1 MEIRQRLELKKL
13 LAPELQHSLKIL
25 ALPLLELRDLI
36 DQELL
41 DNPLLDDNLEAA
53 ATEPDQSGVDNT
65 DIQQNSQSSDDDFGK
80 IMETVFPDYDDARS
94 MYSDTAISEDD
105 ESKRDFAQ
113 SLTSRKLS
121 LQDTLLKQLGIHA
134 TTDNDLIIGAQIIG
148 NIDDNGYLRASIE
161 EICAACGCTAEQAES
176 TLMTIQRFEPHGIA
190 ARSLEESLLIQ
201 LAATKQECDPVLA
214 DMISDHLPDIASRDF
229 GKIAKALKQPVARIE
244 FLAGKI
250 SRLDPKPGRNF
261 SRENAIQ
268 IIPDIVIEEND
279 GKISIIINNEHIPRL
294 FISRHY
300 KAMLHTKNLD
310 PSAREFITN
319 KMRRA
324 YELIR
329 AVSKRQSTLRRV
341 TEAIVDI
348 QQEAI
353 LEDIS
358 LLKPLTFRDIA
369 QRIEMHESTV
379 CRVVMNKYAQ
389 TPRGVFPL
397 KIFFPSKLQ
406 TAADTGEMVSS
417 EFIKGLITDI
427 VAGENSSKPLSDDE
441 IAKNIG
447 EQNHVHVARRTVAK
461 YREELKIASSTYRRK
476 K

>member
-25 ALPLLELRDLI
+25 ALPVLELRDLI
-36 DQELL
+36 DQELVE
-41 DNPLLDDNLEAA
+41 NPLLDDNDETAA
-53 ATEPDQSGVDNT
+53 AETDQPGVDNA
-65 DIQQNSQSSDDDFGK
+65 DNIQQSDDDFDT
-80 IMETVFPDYDDARS
+80 IMSAVFPDYDDARS
-94 MYSDTAISEDD
+94 MYSDPAISEDD
-105 ESKRDFAQ
+105 ESKRDFVQ
-113 SLTSRKLS
+113 SLVTRKLS
-121 LQDTLLKQLGIHA
+121 LQDTLLKQLGVHA
-134 TTDNDLIIGAQIIG
+134 VTDNDLIIGAQIIG
-148 NIDDNGYLRASIE
+148 NIDDNGYLRATIE
-161 EICAACGCTAEQAES
+161 EICAVCGCTAEQAEN
-176 TLMTIQRFEPHGIA
+176 TLMIIQRFEPRGVA
-190 ARSLEESLLIQ
+190 ARSLEECLLIQ
-201 LAATKQECDPVLA
+201 LSASKQEYDPVLA
-214 DMISDHLPDIASRDF
+214 DMISGHLPDIASRDF
-229 GKIAKALKQPVARIE
+229 GKIAKALKQPAARIE
-244 FLAGKI
+244 FLAGII
-250 SRLDPKPGRNF
+250 SQLDPKPGRNF
-261 SRENAIQ
+261 SAENAVQ
-268 IIPDIVIEEND
+268 IIPDIEIEEND
-279 GKISIIINNEHIPRL
+279 GKISITINNEYIPRL

-300 KAMLHTKNLD
+300 KAMLRSKNLD

-341 TEAIVDI
+341 TEAIVNI
-348 QQEAI
+348 QKEAI
-353 LEDIS
+353 IEDIS

-406 TAADTGEMVSS
+406 KASETGEMVSS

-427 VAGENSSKPLSDDE
+427 VAGENAGKPLSDE
-441 IAKNIG
+441 AIAKNIS
-447 EQNHVHVARRTVAK
+447 EQHRVHVARRTVAK
-461 YREELKIASSTYRRK
+461 YREELKIPSSTYRRK